1 MLQEIAREPHGCQ
14 KLIKIIRQRHVWPLI
29 HNAVYRD
36 RKFSMVFPVRHI
48 VKGLKEVTVDHAH
61 QIIEA
66 GIRIR
71 DTAKQRHL
79 FLPDAVKIQFI
90 GTGQIGDLF

>member
-1 MLQEIAREPHGCQ
+1 MPTRGE
-14 KLIKIIRQRHVWPLI
+14 VWG
-29 HNAVYRD
+29 Y
-36 RKFSMVFPVRHI
+36 F
-48 VKGLKEVTVDHAH
+48 

>member
-1 MLQEIAREPHGCQ
+1 MLQELRATAWLPEACQ
-14 KLIKIIRQRHVWPLI
+14 IIRQRHVWPLI
-29 HNAVYRD
+29 HDAVYRNGQ
-36 RKFSMVFPVRHI
+36 FPMVFPVRHI
-48 VKGLKEVTVDHAH
+48 VKGLKEVTINHAH

-66 GIRIR
+66 GIRVW